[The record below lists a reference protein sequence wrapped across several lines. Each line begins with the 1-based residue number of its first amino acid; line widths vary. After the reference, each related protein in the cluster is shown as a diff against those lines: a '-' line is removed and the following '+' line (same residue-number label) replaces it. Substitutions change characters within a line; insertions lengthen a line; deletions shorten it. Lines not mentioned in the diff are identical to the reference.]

1 MTLVPHTPSLINA
14 VSILEFRQQVLSE
27 SSELGF
33 RSKDRSLRVIVMGL
47 VGFHSAHERR
57 LDFKQMDKMSAFKT
71 PTIRSAPI
79 EILWLKWYVISGDML
94 RKDKMLICIIE
105 NITIL
110 VVYLI

>member
-1 MTLVPHTPSLINA
+1 MTFVPHTPSLINA

-57 LDFKQMDKMSAFKT
+57 LDFKRMANMSVACAFKT
-71 PTIRSAPI
+71 PTNRSAPV
-79 EILWLKWYVISGDML
+79 EITVEMVNGKVGTKCD
-94 RKDKMLICIIE
+94 
-105 NITIL
+105 
-110 VVYLI
+110 

>member
-1 MTLVPHTPSLINA
+1 MTFVPHTPSLINA

-57 LDFKQMDKMSAFKT
+57 LDFKQMTKMSIACAFKT
-71 PTIRSAPI
+71 PTNRSAPV
-79 EILWLKWYVISGDML
+79 EIMVKMVNVISGDML
-94 RKDKMLICIIE
+94 RKDKM
-105 NITIL
+105 
-110 VVYLI
+110 